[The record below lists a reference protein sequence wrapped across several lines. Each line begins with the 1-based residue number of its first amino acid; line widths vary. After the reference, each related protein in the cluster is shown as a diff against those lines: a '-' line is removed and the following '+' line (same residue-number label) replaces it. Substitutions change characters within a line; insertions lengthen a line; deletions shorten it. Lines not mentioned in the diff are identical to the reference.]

1 MNTEKERTREE
12 RRQQTRLYSKKVAKI
27 CLSVFSVLS
36 CLLAIV
42 GFLLLQTAFDDKDV
56 FKAFVEKNY
65 ILSALVMIFICAIQ
79 VIIAL
84 IPGELVEITAGY
96 AFGAFGG
103 AIITLIGITLGSV
116 IVLLLSKRYGRRLVE
131 SIYPKEKLDAIPIIN
146 EPKKRNALTAIL
158 FLIPGTPKDLL
169 TYAVG
174 LTDMSIPLYL
184 AIATAAR
191 FPSIIISTV
200 GGDAL
205 GDDRF
210 IHAIIAFIVSAVVSL
225 VGYLIYLRI
234 SKKRKK

>member
-1 MNTEKERTREE
+1 MNTEKEKSREE
-12 RRQQTRLYSKKVAKI
+12 KKQQTKLYSKKVAKI

-36 CLLAIV
+36 CVLAIV

-56 FKAFVEKNY
+56 FKAFVEENY
-65 ILSALVMIFICAIQ
+65 ILSAIVMIFICAIQ

-96 AFGAFGG
+96 AFGTFAG
-103 AIITLIGITLGSV
+103 ALITLVGITLGSV
-116 IVLLLSKRYGRRLVE
+116 IVLFLSKKYGRRLVE
-131 SIYPKEKLDAIPIIN
+131 SLYPKEKLEAIPIIN

-191 FPSIIISTV
+191 FPSIIISTI

-210 IHAIIAFIVSAVVSL
+210 SHAIIAFIVSAVVSL

>member
-1 MNTEKERTREE
+1 MNKENQEKNQR
-12 RRQQTRLYSKKVAKI
+12 RLYSKKVAKI
-27 CLSVFSVLS
+27 ALSTFSVLS
-36 CLLAIV
+36 CVLAAV
-42 GFLLLQTAFDDKDV
+42 GFLVLQTVFADKDV
-56 FKAFVEKNY
+56 FKAFVEEHY
-65 ILSALVMIFICAIQ
+65 ILSAAIMILVCSVQ

-96 AFGAFGG
+96 AFGTFGG
-103 AIITLIGITLGSV
+103 ALIALAGITLGSV
-116 IVLLLSKRYGRRLVE
+116 FVLLLSKRYGRRLVE
-131 SIYPKEKLDAIPIIN
+131 SLYPKEKLDAIPIIN
-146 EPKKRNALTAIL
+146 EPKKRGALVAIL

-191 FPSIIISTV
+191 FPSIIISTI

-210 IHAIIAFIVSAVVSL
+210 SHAIIAFIISAVVSL